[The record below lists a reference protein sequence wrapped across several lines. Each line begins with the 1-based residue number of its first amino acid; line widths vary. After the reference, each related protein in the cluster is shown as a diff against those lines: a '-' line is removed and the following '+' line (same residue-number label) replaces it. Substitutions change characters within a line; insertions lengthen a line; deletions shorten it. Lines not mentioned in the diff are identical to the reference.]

1 MGGYPY
7 NKTASLTTTV
17 SEAVKLDNI
26 LLTLMQALQVY
37 SLDSVAL
44 SLEWISHREE

>member
-1 MGGYPY
+1 MSGYPY
-7 NKTASLTTTV
+7 NKTTPLTTTV

-26 LLTLMQALQVY
+26 PLTLKQPPQVY

-44 SLEWISHREE
+44 